1 MNELLIKKKK
11 TDVFLMIDNNFL
23 SSYPESAIRRKL
35 FLLRDKKL
43 HNPGAYLL
51 SVLRNDS
58 SNKEEVHSPSNEATA
73 TEIDEINRQER
84 IVRRRYYRKMDEKA
98 LPRQESLKWIQ
109 RIKEQLK
116 DGKMSWDQS

>member
-1 MNELLIKKKK
+1 M
-11 TDVFLMIDNNFL
+11 
-23 SSYPESAIRRKL
+23 IRRKL
-35 FLLRDKKL
+35 YLLREKRL

-51 SVLRNDS
+51 SVLRNEYAK
-58 SNKEEVHSPSNEATA
+58 KEINSPSDEITA

-84 IVRRRYYRKMDEKA
+84 IARRRYYRKMDEKT

-116 DGKMSWDQS
+116 EGEMSYE